1 MTTNKT
7 SGTNSSLPM
16 MPLRDL
22 VVFPHMLVP
31 LFVGRGKSVLAL
43 EEAMLKDRVIILA
56 SQQQAQIDDPAPQ
69 DVFSIG
75 VRAQILQVL
84 KAPDN
89 TIKVL
94 VEGLERVRITH
105 YVTTE
110 KFFTVEFESLAQ
122 KTQVGPTLIAMMRS
136 VRELFEQYSR
146 LNKKITADTVNALS
160 AIEDPGRLADIISSH
175 MPSKVE
181 EKQKLLEA
189 LEPASRLEILSA
201 LLSTEIEILEI
212 ERRIQGRVRKQ
223 MESTQKEYYLHEQ
236 IKAIRRELGQK
247 DDESETEELTQ
258 KIKAAKMPAE
268 AHEKAIKEL
277 SRLERMQPLSPE
289 AAVIRTYLDWLLAL
303 PWNLRTREKLDVRD
317 VAHVLDKDHY
327 GLRKVKDRILEYL
340 SVRKLAPKMK
350 GPILCLVGPP
360 GVGKTSLARSVA
372 KALSRNFVRISLGG
386 VRDEAEVR
394 GHRRTYIGALPGRI
408 VQALKTAKTKNPV
421 ILLDEIDKIGSDFRG
436 DPAAA
441 LLEVLDPEQN
451 TTFAD
456 HYLDVNFDLSE
467 IMFIATANVI
477 YNLHPTLRDRMEVIE
492 IPGYTLEE
500 KTQIA
505 DRYLVPHQLTEHGLT
520 RDDLVVPKKIIEK
533 LISGY
538 TSEAGVRNL
547 NREISAIMRKIAR
560 LKVERKMRKSRV
572 LTEMDLSKFLGAQKI
587 VRRKRERSNL
597 IGVSTGLAWTEVGG
611 ELLAIEVTLMPG
623 KGQLTLTGKLGDV
636 MKESAQAALSY
647 ARAHARDFKLPLDF
661 YTQTDIHIHVP
672 EGAIPKDGPSA
683 GIAMATA
690 IISALTNVPVQKS
703 VAMTGEITLRGRVLA
718 IGGLKEKLLAAVRAG
733 ITTVILPQANGKDL
747 DELPVEVKR
756 ALKIHLVE
764 DMAQVLT
771 LALVEKPIP
780 KKVKKTN
787 KSVKV
792 HADQHLPQTPLLS

>member
-1 MTTNKT
+1 MTHKNIPSNT
-7 SGTNSSLPM
+7 LPL
-16 MPLRDL
+16 MPLRDM

-31 LFVGRGKSVLAL
+31 LMVGRGKSVLAL
-43 EEAMLKDRVIILA
+43 EEAMRKDRVILLVT
-56 SQQQAQIDDPAPQ
+56 QQQAQVDDPMPG
-69 DVFSIG
+69 DLYNIG

-84 KAPDN
+84 KAPDS

-94 VEGLERVRITH
+94 VEGLERVRIAH
-105 YVTTE
+105 YLTTE
-110 KFFTVEFESLAQ
+110 KFFTVEYETLAP
-122 KTQVGPTLIAMMRS
+122 KTQAGPTLIAVMRS
-136 VRELFEQYSR
+136 LNDLFEQYSR
-146 LNKKITADTVNALS
+146 LNKKITADTLTAVA
-160 AIEDPGRLADIISSH
+160 AIEDPGRLADIIASH
-175 MPSKVE
+175 LPSKVE

-189 LEPASRLEILSA
+189 LEPAARLELLSA

-247 DDESETEELTQ
+247 DDESETDELAQ
-258 KIKAAKMPAE
+258 KIKAAKMPTE
-268 AHEKAIKEL
+268 AHEKALKEL

-303 PWNLRTREKLDVRD
+303 PWNLRTREKLDVRE
-317 VAHVLDKDHY
+317 VGRVLDRDHY

-372 KALSRNFVRISLGG
+372 KALARNFVRISLGG
-386 VRDEAEVR
+386 VRDEAEIR

-408 VQALKTAKTKNPV
+408 IQALKTAKTKNPV

-451 TTFAD
+451 TTFSD
-456 HYLDVNFDLSE
+456 HYLDTQFDLSE
-467 IMFIATANVI
+467 VMFIATANVI
-477 YNLHPTLRDRMEVIE
+477 HHLHSTLKDRMEVIE

-500 KTQIA
+500 KVQIA
-505 DRYLVPHQLTEHGLT
+505 DRYLVPLQLKEHGLT
-520 RDDLVVPKKIIEK
+520 REDLVIPKKIIEK
-533 LISGY
+533 LIAGY

-547 NREISAIMRKIAR
+547 NREITAVLRKIAR
-560 LKVERKMRKSRV
+560 LKVERKIRSSRL
-572 LTEMDLSKFLGAQKI
+572 LTEQDLTKFLGAQKI
-587 VRRKRERSNL
+587 VPHKRERTNL
-597 IGVSTGLAWTEVGG
+597 VGVSTGLAWTEVGG
-611 ELLAIEVTLMPG
+611 ELLTIEVTLMSG

-636 MKESAQAALSY
+636 MKESAQAAMSY
-647 ARAHARDFKLPLDF
+647 VRAHAREFQIPLDF

-690 IISALTNVPVQKS
+690 IISALTNTPVQKA

-718 IGGLKEKLLAAVRAG
+718 IGGLKEKLLAAVRGG
-733 ITTVILPQANGKDL
+733 IRTVILPQANAKDL
-747 DELPVEVKR
+747 HDLPPEVKR
-756 ALKIHLVE
+756 VLVIHAVE
-764 DMAQVLT
+764 DMAEVLKIA
-771 LALVEKPIP
+771 LAEKPAARKP
-780 KKVKKTN
+780 KKGFKPAKTQTG
-787 KSVKV
+787 
-792 HADQHLPQTPLLS
+792 QHLPSPPLFS

>member
-1 MTTNKT
+1 MTTIKT
-7 SGTNSSLPM
+7 SGSNSILPL
-16 MPLRDL
+16 MPLRDM

-43 EEAMLKDRVIILA
+43 EEAMLKDKIIILVA
-56 SQQQAQIDDPAPQ
+56 QQQAQVDDPTPQ
-69 DVFSIG
+69 DIFDIG

-94 VEGLERVRITH
+94 VEGLERVRVTH

-110 KFFTVEFESLAQ
+110 KFFTVEYETISQ
-122 KTQVGPTLIAMMRS
+122 KNQAGPTLIAMMRN
-136 VRELFEQYSR
+136 VMELFEQYSR
-146 LNKKITADTVNALS
+146 LNKKITSDTVNALS

-181 EKQKLLEA
+181 EKQRLLEA
-189 LEPASRLEILSA
+189 LEPASRLEQLSA

-236 IKAIRRELGQK
+236 IKAIRKELGQK
-247 DDESETEELTQ
+247 DDESETDELAQ
-258 KIKAAKMPAE
+258 KIKAAKMAPE
-268 AHEKAIKEL
+268 AHDKALKEL
-277 SRLERMQPLSPE
+277 GRLERMQAMSPE
-289 AAVIRTYLDWLLAL
+289 AAVIRTYLDWLLSL
-303 PWNLRTREKLDVRD
+303 PWNIRTREKLDVRD
-317 VAHVLDKDHY
+317 AAKVLDKDHY

-372 KALSRNFVRISLGG
+372 KALNRNFVRISLGG
-386 VRDEAEVR
+386 VRDEAEIR

-408 VQALKTAKTKNPV
+408 VQALKTAKSRNPV

-456 HYLDVNFDLSE
+456 HYLDINFDLSE

-477 YNLHPTLRDRMEVIE
+477 HHLHPTLRDRMEVIE
-492 IPGYTLEE
+492 IPGYTLDE
-500 KTQIA
+500 KIQIA
-505 DRYLVPHQLTEHGLT
+505 DRYLIAHQLEEHGLT
-520 RDDLVVPKKIIEK
+520 REDVIVPKKIIEK

-547 NREISAIMRKIAR
+547 NREISAIMRKVAR
-560 LKVERKMRKSRV
+560 LKVERKNRKTRALSE
-572 LTEMDLSKFLGAQKI
+572 TDLSKFLGPQKI
-587 VRRKRERSNL
+587 VRRKRERTNM

-611 ELLAIEVTLMPG
+611 EILAIEVTLMPG
-623 KGQLTLTGKLGDV
+623 KGQLMLTGKLGDV
-636 MKESAQAALSY
+636 MKESAHAALSY
-647 ARAHARDFKLPLDF
+647 ARSHARDFNLASDF
-661 YTQTDIHIHVP
+661 YTQTDIHVHVP

-690 IISALTNVPVQKS
+690 IISALTSTPVQKA

-733 ITTVILPQANGKDL
+733 ITTVILPRENGKDL
-747 DELPVEVKR
+747 EDLPQEVKK
-756 ALKIHLVE
+756 ALTIHLVDE
-764 DMAQVLT
+764 MEEVLR
-771 LALVEKPIP
+771 LALV
-780 KKVKKTN
+780 KKSMPGKSKKRS
-787 KSVKV
+787 KSLKV
-792 HADQHLPQTPLLS
+792 PAGHSISPTPLPS